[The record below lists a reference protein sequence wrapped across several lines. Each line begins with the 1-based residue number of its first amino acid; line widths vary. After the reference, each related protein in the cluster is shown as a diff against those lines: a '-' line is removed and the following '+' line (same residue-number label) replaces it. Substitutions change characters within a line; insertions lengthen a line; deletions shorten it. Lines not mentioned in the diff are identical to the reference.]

1 MPITKQIAA
10 VRGATMAYLQE
21 GAGRPIVLLH
31 GNPTSSYLWR
41 NVIPRLRGHGRV
53 IAPDLVGHGDS
64 AKLPGTGDARYSLS
78 EHQAYVDA
86 LLDELDVRED
96 VMLVG
101 HDWGGPLAFDWARRH
116 PDAVAGIAYLETIVM
131 PFTWDG
137 FGDVAE
143 LFRAWRSPAG
153 EQLVLQDNQF
163 VEGLV
168 PSAIM
173 RTLDDDEWAEYLRPW
188 GNQGEDR
195 RPTLTWPRQIPI
207 DGEPADVHTTIEAI
221 AQFLSA
227 TPIPKLFVNVE
238 PGLAMTDRERD
249 FVRTFPNQTEV
260 TVKGLHFAQE
270 DSPNEIGDAIA
281 EFVDR
286 L

>member
-1 MPITKQIAA
+1 MPVTKQIAA
-10 VRGATMAYLQE
+10 VRGTTMAYLQE

-64 AKLPGTGDARYSLS
+64 AKLPGTGDARYSLA
-78 EHQAYVDA
+78 EQQAYVDA

-96 VMLVG
+96 VVLVG

-116 PDAVAGIAYLETIVM
+116 PDAMAGIAYLETIVM

-137 FGDVAE
+137 FGEIAE

-153 EQLVLQDNQF
+153 EQLVLQENQF

-188 GNQGEDR
+188 STAGEDR
-195 RPTLTWPRQIPI
+195 RPTLVWPRQIPI
-207 DGEPADVHTTIEAI
+207 DGEPPDVHATIQAI
-221 AQFLSA
+221 GQFLAA
-227 TPIPKLFVNVE
+227 TAIPKRFINVE
-238 PGLAMTDRERD
+238 PGLAMTDRERS

-270 DSPNEIGDAIA
+270 DSPHEIGNAIA